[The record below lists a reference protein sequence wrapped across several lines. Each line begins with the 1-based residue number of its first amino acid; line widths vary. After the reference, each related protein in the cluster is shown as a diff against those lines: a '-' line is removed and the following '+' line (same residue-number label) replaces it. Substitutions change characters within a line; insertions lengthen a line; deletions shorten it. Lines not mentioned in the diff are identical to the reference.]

1 MTGHERGRV
10 TNVLSLQSTLLRLL
24 LRLYNVDGG
33 RTCVDGTDIA
43 CVTLVRRLSLQTLCT
58 CRIAAQRMPSLLTL
72 DPQPDRDALVD
83 RDERDTNTIPT
94 LLIALS
100 PYHHCAKH
108 AHQLDGA

>member
-33 RTCVDGTDIA
+33 RICVDGTDIA
-43 CVTLVRRLSLQTLCT
+43 CVTLVRRLSWQTLCS
-58 CRIAAQRMPSLLTL
+58 CRIAAQRMSSLLTL
-72 DPQPDRDALVD
+72 DPQPDRDVLVD
-83 RDERDTNTIPT
+83 RDQRDTKTIPT

-100 PYHHCAKH
+100 PRHQRAAH
-108 AHQLDGA
+108 AQQLKGA